1 MPSPRLITLCSMLM
15 EMDELVAR
23 LISELEEGILH
34 LFEHPCLK
42 ILPACLTT
50 LMPSI
55 VGGDKLEKALHGW
68 LRSVDLHDREN
79 VGNVLTSETVD
90 WPAQPVRL
98 PVMWRALPFKRRGY
112 GGHALV
118 RGVILV

>member
-1 MPSPRLITLCSMLM
+1 MLM
-15 EMDELVAR
+15 EMDKLVAG
-23 LISELEEGILH
+23 LIFELEEGILH

-55 VGGDKLEKALHGW
+55 IGGNKLEKALHGW
-68 LRSVDLHDREN
+68 LRAVDLHDRED
-79 VGNVLTSETVD
+79 VGNVLTSETVG

-98 PVMWRALPFKRRGY
+98 PAMWRALPLKRCGY
-112 GGHALV
+112 SWHALV
-118 RGVILV
+118 RGASV